1 MSKLV
6 LIRHGQSQWNLEKKF
21 TGWVDVDLA
30 EVGILEAIKAG
41 NLIKNKNISFDF
53 YYSSLQLRAN
63 KTLEIIQEILNDKK
77 EFIKTWQLNERH
89 YGALTGLNKIE
100 TAKKIGGAKV
110 HEFRRSWDIKPEPL
124 DKKSPYHPLNI
135 PAYKEVPIKFIPDT
149 ESLKDTFER
158 VVSFFNEKIKD
169 NLENK
174 NILISAHGNSIRAL
188 CKHLF
193 KLNNNQISELEIPT
207 GNPLLIEINKDLI
220 IDKCEYLD
228 KSKAKS
234 LVIF

>member
-1 MSKLV
+1 MSFLILV
-6 LIRHGQSQWNLEKKF
+6 RHGQSTWNLENRF
-21 TGWVDVDLA
+21 TGWVDVNLTDQGKIEA
-30 EVGILEAIKAG
+30 EKAG
-41 NLIKNKNISFDF
+41 LLIKNQNINIDY
-53 YYSSLQLRAN
+53 YYSSFQLRAN
-63 KTLEIIQEILNDKK
+63 NTLKIIQKILDSKK
-77 EFIKTWQLNERH
+77 NFVKAWQLNERH
-89 YGALTGLNKIE
+89 YGELTGLNKIE

-220 IDKCEYLD
+220 IDNCEYLD
-228 KSKAKS
+228 KSRAKS